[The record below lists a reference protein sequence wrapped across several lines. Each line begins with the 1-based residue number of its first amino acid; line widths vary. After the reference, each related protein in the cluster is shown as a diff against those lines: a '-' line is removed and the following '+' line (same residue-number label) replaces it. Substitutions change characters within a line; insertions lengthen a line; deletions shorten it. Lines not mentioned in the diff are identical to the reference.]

1 MGPRLVITS
10 IIITAVVFAVAWMG
24 DQTGSTLYGLPLM
37 TAMALGIFAV
47 QWVGLIHARLFESEH
62 YFDLVGSL
70 TYITVT
76 IFAIQQAA
84 EIGLRQQI
92 IAGVVIVWAA
102 RLGPF
107 LFRRIQKA
115 GEDRRFR
122 TIKLST
128 PRFLLTWTL
137 QGTWVFLTAGAA
149 LAAIITPSTA
159 PLGTVFYVGATM
171 WVLGFAIEVIAD
183 NQKSTFKADP
193 ANENKFITTG
203 IWARAQHPNYFGEIL
218 LWAGVAV
225 MAVPSLSD
233 SAMIF
238 LISPVFVAVLLTR
251 ISGVPLLR
259 KTAGARW
266 GDDPEYQAYLKN
278 TPLIIPR
285 IF

>member
-1 MGPRLVITS
+1 MGPKLVITS

-47 QWVGLIHARLFESEH
+47 QWVGLIHARLFETEH

-76 IFAIQQAA
+76 LFAVQQAA
-84 EIGLRQQI
+84 DMGLRQQI

-107 LFRRIQKA
+107 LVRRIQKA

-122 TIKLST
+122 KIKLST

-149 LAAIITPSTA
+149 LAAIMTPNVA
-159 PLGTVFYVGATM
+159 PLGTLFYVGAVM

-183 NQKSTFKADP
+183 NQKSAFKADA

-225 MAVPSLSD
+225 MALPSLSG

-259 KTAGARW
+259 KTAGERW
-266 GDDPEYQAYLKN
+266 GEDPEYQAYLKN
-278 TPLIIPR
+278 TPLLIPR

>member
-1 MGPRLVITS
+1 MGPKLVITS

-24 DQTGSTLYGLPLM
+24 DQTGSELYGLPLM

-47 QWVGLIHARLFESEH
+47 QWIGLIHARLFETEH

-76 IFAIQQAA
+76 IFAVQQAA

-122 TIKLST
+122 KIKLST
-128 PRFLLTWTL
+128 PRFLFTWTL

-149 LAAIITPSTA
+149 LAAIMTPNTV
-159 PLGTVFYVGATM
+159 PLGTVFYVGAAM
-171 WVLGFAIEVIAD
+171 WVVGFAVEVIAD
-183 NQKSTFKADP
+183 SQKSAFKADP

-225 MAVPSLSD
+225 MALPSLSG

-278 TPLIIPR
+278 TPLLIPR

>member
-1 MGPRLVITS
+1 MGPKLVITS

-37 TAMALGIFAV
+37 TAMALGIFVV
-47 QWVGLIHARLFESEH
+47 QWIGLIHARLFKTEH

-76 IFAIQQAA
+76 VFAVQQTA

-122 TIKLST
+122 KIKLST

-149 LAAIITPSTA
+149 LAAIMTPNKA
-159 PLGTVFYVGATM
+159 ALDILFYLGAAMWLVGLA
-171 WVLGFAIEVIAD
+171 VEVIAD

-225 MAVPSLSD
+225 MALPSLSG

-251 ISGVPLLR
+251 ISGIPLLR

-266 GDDPEYQAYLKN
+266 GDDPAYQAYLKN

>member
-1 MGPRLVITS
+1 MGPKLVITS

-24 DQTGSTLYGLPLM
+24 DQTGSTLYGMPLM

-47 QWVGLIHARLFESEH
+47 QWVGLIHARLFETEH

-76 IFAIQQAA
+76 LFAVQQAA
-84 EIGLRQQI
+84 DMGLRQQI

-122 TIKLST
+122 KIKLST

-149 LAAIITPSTA
+149 LAAIMTPNVA
-159 PLGTVFYVGATM
+159 PLGTLFYVGAVM

-183 NQKSTFKADP
+183 NQKSAFKADA

-225 MAVPSLSD
+225 MALPSLSG

-259 KTAGARW
+259 KTAGERW
-266 GDDPEYQAYLKN
+266 GEDPEYQAYLKN
-278 TPLIIPR
+278 TPLLIPR

>member
-1 MGPRLVITS
+1 MGPKLVITS
-10 IIITAVVFAVAWMG
+10 IMITAVVFAVAWMG

-37 TAMALGIFAV
+37 TAMALGVFAV
-47 QWVGLIHARLFESEH
+47 QWIGLIHARLFETEH

-76 IFAIQQAA
+76 VLAIQQAA
-84 EIGLRQQI
+84 DLGIRQQI
-92 IAGVVIVWAA
+92 IAGAVIVWAA

-122 TIKLST
+122 KIKLST

-137 QGTWVFLTAGAA
+137 QGTWVFITAGAA
-149 LAAIITPSTA
+149 LAAIMTPNTA
-159 PLGTVFYVGATM
+159 ALGPLFYIGAGMWIVGM
-171 WVLGFAIEVIAD
+171 VVEVVAD
-183 NQKSTFKADP
+183 NQKSAFKANP
-193 ANENKFITTG
+193 ANADKFITTG

-225 MAVPSLSD
+225 MALPSLSG
-233 SAMIF
+233 SALIF
-238 LISPVFVAVLLTR
+238 LISPVFVALLLTR
-251 ISGVPLLR
+251 VIPLLR
-259 KTAGARW
+259 KTAGERW

-278 TPLIIPR
+278 TPILIPR

>member
-1 MGPRLVITS
+1 MGPKLVITS

-37 TAMALGIFAV
+37 TAMALGIFVV
-47 QWVGLIHARLFESEH
+47 QWIGLIHARLFKTEH

-76 IFAIQQAA
+76 VFAVQQTA

-122 TIKLST
+122 KIKLST

-149 LAAIITPSTA
+149 LAAIMTPNKAALDTLFY
-159 PLGTVFYVGATM
+159 LGAAMWLVGLA
-171 WVLGFAIEVIAD
+171 VEVIAD

-193 ANENKFITTG
+193 ANENKVITTG

-225 MAVPSLSD
+225 MALPSLSG

-251 ISGVPLLR
+251 ISGIPLLR

-266 GDDPEYQAYLKN
+266 GDDPAYQAYLKN

>member
-1 MGPRLVITS
+1 MGPKLVITS

-47 QWVGLIHARLFESEH
+47 QWVGLIHARLFETEH

-76 IFAIQQAA
+76 LFAVQQAA
-84 EIGLRQQI
+84 DMGLRQQI

-122 TIKLST
+122 KIKLST

-149 LAAIITPSTA
+149 LAAIMTPNVA
-159 PLGTVFYVGATM
+159 PLGTLFYVGAVM

-183 NQKSTFKADP
+183 NQKSAFKADA

-225 MAVPSLSD
+225 MALPSLSG

-259 KTAGARW
+259 KTAGERW
-266 GDDPEYQAYLKN
+266 GEDPEYQAYLKN
-278 TPLIIPR
+278 TPLLIPR

>member
-1 MGPRLVITS
+1 MGPKLVITS
-10 IIITAVVFAVAWMG
+10 IIITAAVFAVAWMG

-37 TAMALGIFAV
+37 TAMALGIFTV
-47 QWVGLIHARLFESEH
+47 QWVGLIHARLFETEH

-76 IFAIQQAA
+76 VFAIQQAA

-122 TIKLST
+122 KIKLST
-128 PRFLLTWTL
+128 PRFLVTWTL

-149 LAAIITPSTA
+149 LAAIMTSNTA
-159 PLGTVFYVGATM
+159 PLGTVFYVGAAI
-171 WVLGFAIEVIAD
+171 WVVGFAVEVIAD
-183 NQKSTFKADP
+183 NQKTAFKADP
-193 ANENKFITTG
+193 ANKNKFITTG

-225 MAVPSLSD
+225 MALPSLSG

>member
-1 MGPRLVITS
+1 MGPKLVITS
-10 IIITAVVFAVAWMG
+10 IMITAVVFAVAWMG

-37 TAMALGIFAV
+37 TAMALGVFAV
-47 QWVGLIHARLFESEH
+47 QWIGLIHARLFETEH

-76 IFAIQQAA
+76 VLAIQQAA
-84 EIGLRQQI
+84 DLGVRQQI
-92 IAGVVIVWAA
+92 IAGAVIVWAA

-122 TIKLST
+122 KIKLST

-137 QGTWVFLTAGAA
+137 QGTWVFITAGAA
-149 LAAIITPSTA
+149 LAAIMTPNTA
-159 PLGTVFYVGATM
+159 ALGPLFYIGAGMWIVGM
-171 WVLGFAIEVIAD
+171 VVEVVAD
-183 NQKSTFKADP
+183 NQKSAFKANP
-193 ANENKFITTG
+193 ANADKFITTG

-225 MAVPSLSD
+225 MALPSLSG
-233 SAMIF
+233 SALIF
-238 LISPVFVAVLLTR
+238 LISPVFVALLLTR
-251 ISGVPLLR
+251 VSGIPLLR
-259 KTAGARW
+259 KTAGERW

-278 TPLIIPR
+278 TPILIPR

>member
-1 MGPRLVITS
+1 MGPKLVITS

-47 QWVGLIHARLFESEH
+47 QWVGLIHARLFETEH

-76 IFAIQQAA
+76 LFAVQQAA
-84 EIGLRQQI
+84 DMGLRQQI

-122 TIKLST
+122 KIKLST

-149 LAAIITPSTA
+149 LAAIMTPNVA
-159 PLGTVFYVGATM
+159 PLGTLFYVGAVM

-183 NQKSTFKADP
+183 NQKSAFKADA

-218 LWAGVAV
+218 LWTGVAV
-225 MAVPSLSD
+225 MALPSLSG

-259 KTAGARW
+259 KTAGERW
-266 GDDPEYQAYLKN
+266 GEDPEYQAYLKN
-278 TPLIIPR
+278 TPLLIPR

>member
-1 MGPRLVITS
+1 MGPKLVITS
-10 IIITAVVFAVAWMG
+10 IIITAAVFAVAWVG

-37 TAMALGIFAV
+37 TTMALGIFAV
-47 QWVGLIHARLFESEH
+47 QWVGLIHARLFETEH

-76 IFAIQQAA
+76 IFAMQQAA
-84 EIGLRQQI
+84 EIGVRQQI

-122 TIKLST
+122 KIKLST
-128 PRFLLTWTL
+128 PRFLVTWAL

-149 LAAIITPSTA
+149 LVAIMTPNTS
-159 PLGTVFYVGATM
+159 PLGTVFYVGAAM
-171 WVLGFAIEVIAD
+171 WVLGFAVEVIAD
-183 NQKSTFKADP
+183 NQKSAFKADP

-225 MAVPSLSD
+225 MALPSLSG

>member
-1 MGPRLVITS
+1 MGPKLVITS
-10 IIITAVVFAVAWMG
+10 IMITAVVFAVAWMG

-37 TAMALGIFAV
+37 TAMAFGVFAV
-47 QWVGLIHARLFESEH
+47 QWIGLIHARLFETEH

-76 IFAIQQAA
+76 VLAIQQAA
-84 EIGLRQQI
+84 DLGIRQQI
-92 IAGVVIVWAA
+92 IAGAVIVWAA

-122 TIKLST
+122 KIKLST

-137 QGTWVFLTAGAA
+137 QGTWIFITAGAA
-149 LAAIITPSTA
+149 LAAIMTPNA
-159 PLGTVFYVGATM
+159 AALGPLFYVGAGM
-171 WVLGFAIEVIAD
+171 WIVGMAVEVVAD
-183 NQKSTFKADP
+183 NQKSAFKANP
-193 ANENKFITTG
+193 ANADKFITTG

-225 MAVPSLSD
+225 MALPSLSG
-233 SAMIF
+233 SALIF
-238 LISPVFVAVLLTR
+238 LISPVFVALLLTR
-251 ISGVPLLR
+251 ISGIPLLR
-259 KTAGARW
+259 KTAGERW
-266 GDDPEYQAYLKN
+266 GDDPAYQAYLKN
-278 TPLIIPR
+278 TPVLIPR

>member
-1 MGPRLVITS
+1 MGPKLVITS

-37 TAMALGIFAV
+37 TAMALGIFVV
-47 QWVGLIHARLFESEH
+47 QWIGLIHARLFKTEH

-76 IFAIQQAA
+76 VFAVQQTA

-122 TIKLST
+122 KIKLST

-149 LAAIITPSTA
+149 LAAIMTPNKA
-159 PLGTVFYVGATM
+159 ALDALFYLGAAMWLVGLA
-171 WVLGFAIEVIAD
+171 VEVIAD

-225 MAVPSLSD
+225 MALPSLSG

-251 ISGVPLLR
+251 ISGIPLLR

-266 GDDPEYQAYLKN
+266 GDDPAYQAYLKN

>member
-1 MGPRLVITS
+1 MGAKLVITS

-24 DQTGSTLYGLPLM
+24 DQTGSELYGLPLM
-37 TAMALGIFAV
+37 TAMALGIFGV
-47 QWVGLIHARLFESEH
+47 QWIGLIHARLFETEH

-76 IFAIQQAA
+76 VFAVQQAA
-84 EIGLRQQI
+84 EIGLRQEI

-122 TIKLST
+122 KIKLST

-149 LAAIITPSTA
+149 LAAIMTSNTA
-159 PLGTVFYVGATM
+159 PLGTVFYVGAAM
-171 WVLGFAIEVIAD
+171 WVLGFAVEVIAD
-183 NQKSTFKADP
+183 SQKSAFKADP

-225 MAVPSLSD
+225 MALPSLSG

-278 TPLIIPR
+278 TPLLIPR

>member
-1 MGPRLVITS
+1 MGPKLVITS

-47 QWVGLIHARLFESEH
+47 QWVGLIHARLFETEH

-76 IFAIQQAA
+76 LFAVQQAGDM
-84 EIGLRQQI
+84 GLRQQI

-122 TIKLST
+122 KIKLST

-149 LAAIITPSTA
+149 LAAIMTPNAA
-159 PLGTVFYVGATM
+159 PLGTLFYVGAVM

-183 NQKSTFKADP
+183 NQKSAFKADA

-225 MAVPSLSD
+225 MALPSLSG

-259 KTAGARW
+259 KTAGERW
-266 GDDPEYQAYLKN
+266 GEDPEYQAYLKN
-278 TPLIIPR
+278 TPLLIPR

>member
-1 MGPRLVITS
+1 MGPKLVITS
-10 IIITAVVFAVAWMG
+10 IIITAVVFAVAWRG

-37 TAMALGIFAV
+37 TAMELGIFAV
-47 QWVGLIHARLFESEH
+47 QWVGLIHARLFETEH

-76 IFAIQQAA
+76 LFAVQQAA
-84 EIGLRQQI
+84 DMGLRQQI

-122 TIKLST
+122 KIKLST

-149 LAAIITPSTA
+149 LAAIMTPNVA
-159 PLGTVFYVGATM
+159 PLGTLFYVGAVM

-183 NQKSTFKADP
+183 NQKSAFKADA

-225 MAVPSLSD
+225 MALPSLSG

-259 KTAGARW
+259 KTAGERW
-266 GDDPEYQAYLKN
+266 GEDPEYQAYLKN
-278 TPLIIPR
+278 TPLLIPR

>member
-1 MGPRLVITS
+1 MGPKLVITS

-24 DQTGSTLYGLPLM
+24 DQTGSTLYGMPLM

-47 QWVGLIHARLFESEH
+47 QWVGLIHARLFETEH

-76 IFAIQQAA
+76 LFAVQQAGDM
-84 EIGLRQQI
+84 GLRQQI

-122 TIKLST
+122 KIKLST

-149 LAAIITPSTA
+149 LAAIMTPNVA
-159 PLGTVFYVGATM
+159 PLGTLFYVGAVM

-183 NQKSTFKADP
+183 NQKSAFKADA

-225 MAVPSLSD
+225 MALPSLSG

-259 KTAGARW
+259 KTAGERW
-266 GDDPEYQAYLKN
+266 GEDPEYQAYLKN
-278 TPLIIPR
+278 TPLLIPR

>member
-1 MGPRLVITS
+1 MGPKLVITS

-37 TAMALGIFAV
+37 TAMALGIFVV
-47 QWVGLIHARLFESEH
+47 QWIGLIHARLFKTEH

-76 IFAIQQAA
+76 VFAVQQTA

-122 TIKLST
+122 KIKLST

-149 LAAIITPSTA
+149 LAAIMTPNKAALDTLFY
-159 PLGTVFYVGATM
+159 LGAAMWLVGLA
-171 WVLGFAIEVIAD
+171 VEVIAD

-225 MAVPSLSD
+225 MALPSLSG

-251 ISGVPLLR
+251 ISGIPLLR

-266 GDDPEYQAYLKN
+266 GDDPAYQAYLKN

>member
-1 MGPRLVITS
+1 MGPKLVITS

-24 DQTGSTLYGLPLM
+24 DQTGSELYGLPLM
-37 TAMALGIFAV
+37 TAMALGIFGV
-47 QWVGLIHARLFESEH
+47 QWIGLIHARFFETEH

-76 IFAIQQAA
+76 VFALQQAA

-122 TIKLST
+122 KIKLST

-149 LAAIITPSTA
+149 LAAIMTSNTA
-159 PLGTVFYVGATM
+159 PLGTMFYVGAAM
-171 WVLGFAIEVIAD
+171 WVLGFAVEVIAD
-183 NQKSTFKADP
+183 SQKSAFKADP
-193 ANENKFITTG
+193 TNENKFITTG

-225 MAVPSLSD
+225 MALPSLSG

-238 LISPVFVAVLLTR
+238 LISPIFVAVLLTR

-278 TPLIIPR
+278 TPLLIPR

>member
-1 MGPRLVITS
+1 MGPKLVITS
-10 IIITAVVFAVAWMG
+10 IIITAAVFAVAWVG
-24 DQTGSTLYGLPLM
+24 DQTGSTLYGIPLM
-37 TAMALGIFAV
+37 TAMALGIFGV
-47 QWVGLIHARLFESEH
+47 QWVGLIHARLFETEH

-70 TYITVT
+70 TYVTVT

-122 TIKLST
+122 KIKLST
-128 PRFLLTWTL
+128 PRFLVTWTL

-149 LAAIITPSTA
+149 LAAIMTPNTA
-159 PLGTVFYVGATM
+159 PLGTVFFVGAAM
-171 WVLGFAIEVIAD
+171 WGLGFAVEVIAD
-183 NQKSTFKADP
+183 HQKSAFKADP

-225 MAVPSLSD
+225 MALPSLSG

>member
-1 MGPRLVITS
+1 MGAKLVITS

-24 DQTGSTLYGLPLM
+24 DQTGSELYGLPLM
-37 TAMALGIFAV
+37 TAMALGIFGV
-47 QWVGLIHARLFESEH
+47 QWIGLIHARLFETEH

-76 IFAIQQAA
+76 VFALQQAA

-122 TIKLST
+122 KIKLST

-149 LAAIITPSTA
+149 LAAIMTSNTA
-159 PLGTVFYVGATM
+159 PLGTVFYVGAAM
-171 WVLGFAIEVIAD
+171 WVLGFAVEVIAD
-183 NQKSTFKADP
+183 SQKSAFKADP

-225 MAVPSLSD
+225 MALPSLSG

-238 LISPVFVAVLLTR
+238 LISPIFVAVLLTR

-278 TPLIIPR
+278 TPLLIPR

>member
-1 MGPRLVITS
+1 MGPKLVIPS

-47 QWVGLIHARLFESEH
+47 QWVGLIHARLFETEH

-76 IFAIQQAA
+76 LFAVQQAA
-84 EIGLRQQI
+84 DLGLRQQI

-122 TIKLST
+122 KIKLST

-149 LAAIITPSTA
+149 LAAIMTPNVA
-159 PLGTVFYVGATM
+159 PLGTLFYVGAVM

-183 NQKSTFKADP
+183 NQKSAFKADA

-225 MAVPSLSD
+225 MALPSLSG

-259 KTAGARW
+259 KTAGERW
-266 GDDPEYQAYLKN
+266 GEDPEYQAYLKN
-278 TPLIIPR
+278 TPLLIPR